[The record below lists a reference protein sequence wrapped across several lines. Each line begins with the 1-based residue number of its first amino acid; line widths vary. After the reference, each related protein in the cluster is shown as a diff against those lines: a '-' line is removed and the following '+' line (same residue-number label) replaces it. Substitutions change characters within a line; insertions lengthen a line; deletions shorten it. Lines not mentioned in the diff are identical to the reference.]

1 MGLTD
6 LVNVDVDVNVKL
18 NLSGPLIRVSP
29 SHESKPSN
37 GFTLMHGELHSEY
50 SLQPSETLSN
60 CRNHSSH
67 SGEKCL
73 LKLSAP
79 NKSPARGLFLLNHPP
94 LLFEPCKVS
103 FTGICG
109 VSWPVECGLCV

>member
-6 LVNVDVDVNVKL
+6 LVNFDVDVNVKL
-18 NLSGPLIRVSP
+18 NINGPLIKVSP

-50 SLQPSETLSN
+50 SLQTSETLSN

-73 LKLSAP
+73 LKLSVP
-79 NKSPARGLFLLNHPP
+79 NKSAARALFLLNHQLLLEPGP
-94 LLFEPCKVS
+94 L
-103 FTGICG
+103 
-109 VSWPVECGLCV
+109 